1 MGNISK
7 LPNSKT
13 ISFGGID
20 LHCRLSGKSI
30 LNIEKRLN
38 ESIMGLFIKGEG
50 EMKLPPSNKLLI
62 ILHETNTTSGI
73 REKDVV
79 DAFYK
84 HIESG
89 KTTMEIFEQVNE
101 LLEESGFFGS
111 SDDKETEETNLDE
124 ESTEDSIL

>member
-1 MGNISK
+1 MSNVSK
-7 LPNSKT
+7 LPNTKT
-13 ISFGGID
+13 ISIGGLD
-20 LHCRLSGKSI
+20 LHCRVTGKSI
-30 LNIEKRLN
+30 LNIERRLN

-73 REKDVV
+73 KEKDVV

-84 HIESG
+84 HIENG
-89 KTTMEIFEQVNE
+89 KTTMDIFEQVNE

-111 SDDKETEETNLDE
+111 SEDKETEEMSLDE
-124 ESTEDSIL
+124 DPTEDSIL